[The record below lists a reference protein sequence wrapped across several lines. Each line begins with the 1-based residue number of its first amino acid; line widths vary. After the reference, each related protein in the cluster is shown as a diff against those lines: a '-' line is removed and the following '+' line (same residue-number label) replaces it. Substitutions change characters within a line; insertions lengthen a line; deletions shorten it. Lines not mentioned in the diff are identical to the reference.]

1 MEHFSPPLAPLYT
14 PPHTRKLRE
23 EADTRV
29 RLFPQFSSL
38 SGTGDPA
45 RVLEVVLLLLTLR
58 CWWRCFTLQGR
69 AVPFQ
74 GNKIKFDND
83 DE

>member
-1 MEHFSPPLAPLYT
+1 MLL
-14 PPHTRKLRE
+14 L
-23 EADTRV
+23 
-29 RLFPQFSSL
+29 
-38 SGTGDPA
+38 
-45 RVLEVVLLLLTLR
+45 VLLLMLITSHLAVCAHAR
-58 CWWRCFTLQGR
+58 ACVCSVRACVRACADAHHITSSSSQGR